1 MLIQNL
7 FGNNLGHNFNF
18 QHIFNCFQTGKS
30 SRFKRLCLNKNS
42 SKVLQNFLY
51 FSAYES
57 PKMSFPLSFNHL
69 VLLYFT
75 PQQIPGHQGGKL
87 SSSMNCNPEIG
98 RSAYIKFSQQVL
110 LMQFSKLN
118 SILIFKIKSKVLYHE
133 YATTQLLLCTL
144 QYMTYIATQMKMGS
158 LVQGY
163 LLPSS
168 KQVCELA

>member
-7 FGNNLGHNFNF
+7 FGNNLG
-18 QHIFNCFQTGKS
+18 HIFNCFQTGKS
-30 SRFKRLCLNKNS
+30 SRFKRLCLNT
-42 SKVLQNFLY
+42 NFLY
-51 FSAYES
+51 FCAYES